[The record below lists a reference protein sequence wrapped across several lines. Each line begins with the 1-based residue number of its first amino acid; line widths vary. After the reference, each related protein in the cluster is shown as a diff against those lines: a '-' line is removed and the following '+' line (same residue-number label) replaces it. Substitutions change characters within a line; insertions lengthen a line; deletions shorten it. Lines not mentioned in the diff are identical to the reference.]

1 MRPSPRERVFFYFL
15 GEKQDFSTEYWGVT
29 QILSLILIDLLIVK
43 IRMQDIRSLLYV
55 AQWTS
60 VQFQIFCLGRDK
72 LIYILL
78 WDQVSWTQDY

>member
-43 IRMQDIRSLLYV
+43 NEYRITYLYHLLLSGH
-55 AQWTS
+55 QE
-60 VQFQIFCLGRDK
+60 QFLICCLGRDK